1 MDLTIEQSCPSCGA
15 PIVLHEDDKLI
26 TCEFCD
32 VASFRLDSGV
42 ARYVLPCRLPADLDE
57 DQLICIPYLR
67 FKGAV
72 YYVEGSRVGYKI
84 VDATRLA
91 IESTS
96 LPQSLGVRPQ
106 AMKVRPVTS
115 SLAGRFV
122 KRTVPVKSAFIHA
135 ANIVDL
141 FSTKM
146 KTALLHRAFIGET
159 ISIIY
164 LPCYVKERV
173 LVDGVDSSEI
183 GPAAEVL
190 GTGLKTLSSQKNWEP
205 EFIGTLCSSCGGL
218 LRGESDSRVLVC
230 ENCNLHYLED
240 GGRLSLTDWSIV
252 GCKEKNLHYFPF
264 WRLKVKTKGVDISGF
279 AGLVQF
285 TNQPIIVS
293 AEQKDMPLVFMVPA
307 FKINPKTFLRI
318 GSQLTIAQNRFG
330 NIEKEGKCE
339 SHPVNLD
346 KSEAIQAVKSILAN
360 LTVGRKKSL
369 QLLPKVGIEVETCE
383 LSFIPFKKNVH
394 DYIQVHTPA
403 SLQVAAVRYGRK
415 L

>member
-32 VASFRLDSGV
+32 VASFRLDSGA
-42 ARYVLPCRLPADLDE
+42 ARYILPCKPSADAE
-57 DQLICIPYLR
+57 KDQLLYIPYLR

-72 YYVEGSRVGYKI
+72 YFVENDRVGYKI

-91 IESTS
+91 IESTR

-106 AMKVRPVTS
+106 AMKVRPVTA

-122 KRTVPVKSAFIHA
+122 KRTVPVKSAFMHA
-135 ANIVDL
+135 ANLVDL

-146 KTALLHRAFIGET
+146 KTPPLHRAFIGET

-164 LPCYVKERV
+164 LPCYVKAEA
-173 LVDGVDSSEI
+173 LVDGVDNSEI
-183 GPAAEVL
+183 GPVTEVL
-190 GTGLKTLSSQKNWEP
+190 GTGFKTVSNQKTWEP
-205 EFIGTLCSSCGGL
+205 EFITTLCAACGGL
-218 LRGESDSRVLVC
+218 LKGESDSRVLVC
-230 ENCNLHYLED
+230 ENCNLHYLEEN
-240 GGRLSLTDWSIV
+240 GGLTRTDWGIV
-252 GCKEKNLHYFPF
+252 GCDEKNVHYFPF
-264 WRLKVKTKGVDISGF
+264 WRLEVKTKGIEINGF

-293 AEQKDMPLVFMVPA
+293 AQQQEMPLVFMVPA

-330 NIEKEGKCE
+330 DIEKGRCE

-346 KSEAIQAVKSILAN
+346 KDEAIQAVKSILAN

-369 QLLPKVGIEVETCE
+369 KLLPKVGVDVQSCE